1 MSLEKGA
8 APPSVLCQGLPLCL
22 LGPWVAWGQDP
33 PFLPPW
39 GPWGGCRSLVAREAT
54 CLLPL
59 GSLEGLKDHFQC
71 WQDLKKVSDEMQG
84 CPTAT
89 S

>member
-1 MSLEKGA
+1 MPVG
-8 APPSVLCQGLPLCL
+8 PLGG
-22 LGPWVAWGQDP
+22 LGPRP
-33 PFLPPW
+33 SLPASL
-39 GPWGGCRSLVAREAT
+39 GPLGRVCRSLGAREAT

-59 GSLEGLKDHFQC
+59 GSLEGLEDHFQC
-71 WQDLKKVSDEMQG
+71 WQDLRKVSDERQG

>member
-1 MSLEKGA
+1 MG
-8 APPSVLCQGLPLCL
+8 
-22 LGPWVAWGQDP
+22 
-33 PFLPPW
+33 
-39 GPWGGCRSLVAREAT
+39 AREAT

-71 WQDLKKVSDEMQG
+71 WQDLRKVSDERQG

>member
-1 MSLEKGA
+1 MYCARG
-8 APPSVLCQGLPLCL
+8 CL
-22 LGPWVAWGQDP
+22 LPVGPLGCLGP
-33 PFLPPW
+33 RPSLPASL
-39 GPWGGCRSLVAREAT
+39 GPLGGGGCRSLGAREAT

-71 WQDLKKVSDEMQG
+71 WQDLRKVLDERQG